1 MRTSLRKSSK
11 QLAGDISGAVKKRSS
26 TSGDGGSQAR
36 EPPQSPRPRSPRP
49 RSPRPSLQQDH
60 APLVEVKTQK
70 PTSIEDFT
78 VHGTLGQGGFGTVL
92 LVEETATGEM
102 RALKEISKRNMNSKE
117 HWECVIAESEAL
129 QKLRHPLIIKF
140 YDAFQDAAHIYFLLE
155 LADGGTLLQQLE
167 KRGGRFSEEWSRFYC
182 AEIALAIS
190 YVHSQNIV
198 YRDMKLENLLV
209 SNSGHVK
216 LADFGLATQ
225 RTNRRQALCGTP
237 HMLAPEVLL
246 KRVVY
251 GPSTDWWGVGMVLCE
266 MLLGKSPLAWV
277 KGPEDISS
285 LPNTFKKKL
294 HLPQWGTVQVSDDCR
309 QCVEQFLAINPTQR
323 LNCTSGIEEMQ
334 RHSFFASVDWSAM
347 DRAECD
353 APLGSSSSEAPPP
366 SRSNPDVEGE
376 GGAGGEG
383 GVRGSFNE
391 GSGSFIANEAGW
403 LKVTD
408 AAVKGDIKEL
418 RRLFKSGVPVDAT
431 DYDERTALHAVCS
444 SVEDGDLALRVARF
458 LIEECGAS
466 VNALDRWGFTCLQD
480 AARSGRKDLTAY
492 LRRKGAHNGTA
503 AFVDIFNAAASG
515 DIALVR
521 RLVESGSDPN
531 EKDYDS
537 RCALHVAAS
546 EGQLEVVQFLVDEA
560 KAHHSPADRWGNT
573 PFGNALFGGKEAV
586 VEFLQSRGA
595 AGAVKANVQRANNA
609 FNFNEAAANGDLAE
623 LRRFVAAGA
632 KVNEGDYDSRRAIHI
647 AASEGKLEVVRFL
660 VDEAGADHSVADRWG
675 YTPLADA
682 NRAQQHAVADFLRM
696 RGAEDR
702 EEEERPVV
710 RSRGGAG
717 LNSGMFKGLCRLNAL
732 SDHCSLGPHSSL
744 LFGRRLFPRREER
757 RRAKEKD
764 ARPARVCFP
773 SRGAWCDS
781 PGRVTGARFLTGVPS
796 ERRAFQRSDGG
807 GRRLHLR
814 PVRHRGYVN
823 SIAVNS
829 IAVNRL
835 HLRPRRYRG
844 VARQARARLA
854 DDRRGDGELRPH
866 PEPRRRRSPA
876 PPSSARHPCESLT
889 HQVG

>member
-353 APLGSSSSEAPPP
+353 APLGSSSSEAP
-366 SRSNPDVEGE
+366 
-376 GGAGGEG
+376 
-383 GVRGSFNE
+383 
-391 GSGSFIANEAGW
+391 
-403 LKVTD
+403 
-408 AAVKGDIKEL
+408 
-418 RRLFKSGVPVDAT
+418 
-431 DYDERTALHAVCS
+431 
-444 SVEDGDLALRVARF
+444 
-458 LIEECGAS
+458 
-466 VNALDRWGFTCLQD
+466 
-480 AARSGRKDLTAY
+480 
-492 LRRKGAHNGTA
+492 
-503 AFVDIFNAAASG
+503 
-515 DIALVR
+515 
-521 RLVESGSDPN
+521 
-531 EKDYDS
+531 
-537 RCALHVAAS
+537 
-546 EGQLEVVQFLVDEA
+546 
-560 KAHHSPADRWGNT
+560 
-573 PFGNALFGGKEAV
+573 
-586 VEFLQSRGA
+586 
-595 AGAVKANVQRANNA
+595 
-609 FNFNEAAANGDLAE
+609 
-623 LRRFVAAGA
+623 
-632 KVNEGDYDSRRAIHI
+632 
-647 AASEGKLEVVRFL
+647 
-660 VDEAGADHSVADRWG
+660 
-675 YTPLADA
+675 
-682 NRAQQHAVADFLRM
+682 
-696 RGAEDR
+696 
-702 EEEERPVV
+702 
-710 RSRGGAG
+710 
-717 LNSGMFKGLCRLNAL
+717 
-732 SDHCSLGPHSSL
+732 
-744 LFGRRLFPRREER
+744 
-757 RRAKEKD
+757 RAKLM
-764 ARPARVCFP
+764 RPQP
-773 SRGAWCDS
+773 QQ
-781 PGRVTGARFLTGVPS
+781 PGRG
-796 ERRAFQRSDGG
+796 GG
-807 GRRLHLR
+807 GRRGR
-814 PVRHRGYVN
+814 RGG
-823 SIAVNS
+823 
-829 IAVNRL
+829 
-835 HLRPRRYRG
+835 RPR
-844 VARQARARLA
+844 L
-854 DDRRGDGELRPH
+854 L
-866 PEPRRRRSPA
+866 
-876 PPSSARHPCESLT
+876 
-889 HQVG
+889 